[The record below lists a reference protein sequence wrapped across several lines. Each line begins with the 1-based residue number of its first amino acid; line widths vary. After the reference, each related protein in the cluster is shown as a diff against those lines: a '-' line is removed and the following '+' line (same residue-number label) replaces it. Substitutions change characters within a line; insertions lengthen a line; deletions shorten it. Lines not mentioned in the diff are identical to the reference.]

1 MPDSERDLRAIEV
14 SIGDGETICV
24 EATPSGLLLSND
36 SRWRQPL
43 TREEA
48 WRLAE
53 AIDRTGQV
61 VPSRCERA
69 VQPDFGRGVRILR
82 LLGRL
87 RGSLVCRSRSEPLA
101 TALLALLP
109 RVLAFVG
116 AEPRLV
122 MARPEALSAARAPPR
137 VPA

>member
-14 SIGDGETICV
+14 SIGDGETIRV

-53 AIDRTGQV
+53 AIDCV
-61 VPSRCERA
+61 
-69 VQPDFGRGVRILR
+69 
-82 LLGRL
+82 
-87 RGSLVCRSRSEPLA
+87 A
-101 TALLALLP
+101 T
-109 RVLAFVG
+109 
-116 AEPRLV
+116 
-122 MARPEALSAARAPPR
+122 RPGG
-137 VPA
+137 